1 MYDPQLPILNMK
13 VLVTGGAGFVG
24 SHAAEYYANAGD
36 DVVVYD
42 NLSRA
47 KLLQQ
52 NDTNARHN
60 WEYLS
65 ARKGIAMVEGDVRD
79 YDLLKP
85 YVADADV
92 ILHTAGQTAV
102 TTSVTDP
109 EPDFMVNALGT
120 FNVLEAARASGEQKT
135 IVFCSTNKVYG
146 DNVNDVELV
155 EGEKR
160 YDFAGTYAN
169 GIPESFDIDLCK
181 HTPYG
186 CSKLTADLYM
196 QDWARLYGHRIGVFR
211 MSCIYGTR
219 QFGFEDQGWVAWFTI
234 AAMKGFPVTIFGD
247 GKQVRD
253 VLYVTDLVELYD
265 RFVRSDVPHGVYNT
279 GGGVD
284 HTLSLLELIDLLES
298 RLDRKIPVTY
308 DDWRPSD
315 QKVYISD
322 TTASRAAFDWTPAI
336 GPAEGV
342 EKLVQWVL
350 DNPDLW

>member
-1 MYDPQLPILNMK
+1 MK

-120 FNVLEAARASGEQKT
+120 FNVLEAARAREHVRVLRVGVALAE
-135 IVFCSTNKVYG
+135 
-146 DNVNDVELV
+146 
-155 EGEKR
+155 
-160 YDFAGTYAN
+160 
-169 GIPESFDIDLCK
+169 DLGGAEA
-181 HTPYG
+181 H
-186 CSKLTADLYM
+186 A
-196 QDWARLYGHRIGVFR
+196 V
-211 MSCIYGTR
+211 
-219 QFGFEDQGWVAWFTI
+219 V
-234 AAMKGFPVTIFGD
+234 
-247 GKQVRD
+247 QVRLALPLHD
-253 VLYVTDLVELYD
+253 TP
-265 RFVRSDVPHGVYNT
+265 RFVRLY
-279 GGGVD
+279 
-284 HTLSLLELIDLLES
+284 L
-298 RLDRKIPVTY
+298 
-308 DDWRPSD
+308 
-315 QKVYISD
+315 
-322 TTASRAAFDWTPAI
+322 
-336 GPAEGV
+336 
-342 EKLVQWVL
+342 
-350 DNPDLW
+350 